1 MALLVF
7 AMNKRQICKWYS
19 VCPMKYYYEMGK
31 LSKKWVEGY
40 CFCSNPDCVRKRLEE
55 EGAYHPDNM
64 LPNGSIDK
72 NLTEG

>member
-1 MALLVF
+1 
-7 AMNKRQICKWYS
+7 
-19 VCPMKYYYEMGK
+19 MKYYYEMGK